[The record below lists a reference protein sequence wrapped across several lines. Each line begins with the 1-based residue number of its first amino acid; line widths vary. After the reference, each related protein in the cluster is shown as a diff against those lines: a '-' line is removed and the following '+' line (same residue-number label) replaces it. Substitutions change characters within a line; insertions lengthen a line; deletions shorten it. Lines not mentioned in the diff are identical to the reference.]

1 MDDQGTNRDG
11 TDHWTIFWRGARRG
25 MKFAAIACVAIWA
38 ILNGVIWVATPLLPS
53 LREHVLNY
61 FRQHGVLTAMGSLVL
76 QLVIM
81 VFFVA
86 TPSALI
92 MGLVSL
98 VRSRGAKPMD
108 SDK

>member
-1 MDDQGTNRDG
+1 MDDQEANRVGGDRL
-11 TDHWTIFWRGARRG
+11 TIFWLGARRG
-25 MKFAAIACVAIWA
+25 MKFAAMACVAIWA
-38 ILNGVIWVATPLLPS
+38 ILNRAIWVATPFLPT
-53 LREHVLNY
+53 LREEVPNY
-61 FRQHGVLTAMGSLVL
+61 LRQHGILTAMGALVL